1 MAFGTLAF
9 DTLSTSG
16 QISGTALSVDADYL
30 AYGSAKARVTGSAAA
45 AIATGQSFN
54 ISSGTD
60 HGTGDYSYAF
70 INNLDSASYT
80 GAVAPHGGGL
90 RLATSYTVRN
100 TTGVF
105 AIYVGTSNSAVSDHG
120 HCGAAFGDLA

>member
-1 MAFGTLAF
+1 MALGKIKA
-9 DTLSTSG
+9 DTLEHSTA
-16 QISGTALSVDADYL
+16 GTVDTQFVVN
-30 AYGSAKARVTGSAAA
+30 GSAKAWVTGSDAAV
-45 AIATGQSFN
+45 IATGQSLN

-60 HGTGDYSYAF
+60 NGTGDYSYAF
-70 INNLDSASYT
+70 TSSLDSASYT

-105 AIYVGTSNSAVSDHG
+105 AIYVGTSNSAASDHG
-120 HCGAAFGDLA
+120 HCGAAFGSLA